1 MLLIVAIS
9 HLLGFLPRIFFARKL
24 IFKLQEKSGV
34 ARTND
39 IVKSLG
45 VVPGTV
51 TNTVEWLEK
60 EGLVTHKPY
69 KGVKLT
75 EKGRKIALQVIRR
88 HRLSER
94 LLTDILHMKWD
105 KVHDAACKL
114 EHSITDEIIK
124 PLEKTLGHPK
134 TCPHGNPI
142 PTKCGGIIEEESQP
156 LTALNER
163 EQGTI
168 VKITEEKA
176 DLLRYLDTMGLVP
189 GASLEVVG
197 KAPFNGP
204 ITIKVGRTNRALSR
218 EVASIIKVKR
228 TM

>member
-1 MLLIVAIS
+1 MCLSEEIS
-9 HLLGFLPRIFFARKL
+9 ATIEEYLEC

-60 EGLVTHKPY
+60 KSLVTHKPY

-142 PTKCGGIIEEESQP
+142 PTKCGGIIEEASQP
-156 LTALNER
+156 LTALYER
-163 EQGTI
+163 EQSTV

-176 DLLRYLDTMGLVP
+176 DLLRYLGTIGLVP
-189 GASLEVVG
+189 GASLEVVR

-204 ITIKVGRTNRALSR
+204 ITIKVGRTNHAISR

>member
-1 MLLIVAIS
+1 MLVEMTVSEEVTAAIEEY
-9 HLLGFLPRIFFARKL
+9 LEC
-24 IFKLQEKSGV
+24 IFKLQEKSSV
-34 ARTND
+34 ARTSD

-75 EKGRKIALQVIRR
+75 EKGQKIALQVIRR

-94 LLTDILHMKWD
+94 LLTDILHMEWD

-114 EHSITDEIIK
+114 EHSMTDEVIK
-124 PLEKTLGHPK
+124 PLEKALGHPK

-156 LTALNER
+156 LTALNEQ

-189 GASLEVVG
+189 GASLEVVE

>member
-1 MLLIVAIS
+1 M
-9 HLLGFLPRIFFARKL
+9 
-24 IFKLQEKSGV
+24 
-34 ARTND
+34 
-39 IVKSLG
+39 
-45 VVPGTV
+45 
-51 TNTVEWLEK
+51 
-60 EGLVTHKPY
+60 
-69 KGVKLT
+69 
-75 EKGRKIALQVIRR
+75 
-88 HRLSER
+88 
-94 LLTDILHMKWD
+94 
-105 KVHDAACKL
+105 
-114 EHSITDEIIK
+114 TDEVIK
-124 PLEKTLGHPK
+124 PLEKALGHPK

-156 LTALNER
+156 LTALNEQ

-189 GASLEVVG
+189 GASLEVVE